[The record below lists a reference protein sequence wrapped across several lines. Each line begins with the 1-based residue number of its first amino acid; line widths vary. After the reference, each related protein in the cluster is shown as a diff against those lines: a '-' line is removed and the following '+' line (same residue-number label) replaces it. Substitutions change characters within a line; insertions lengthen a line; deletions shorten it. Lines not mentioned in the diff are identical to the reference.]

1 MTEKAKKKKLLRVV
15 AYPGTNT
22 NGYTCSSMRFSVL
35 AIKDG
40 KRKQIMPAYTCRE
53 QFCNGIRNLRD
64 GEADF
69 ERTRLLIIQDP
80 NDFATFRDKL
90 FTGKR
95 MINAYEREAGWT
107 PLSKITTVK
116 HSEYKNAWLLTGP
129 GEWMKVPQLMSTITF
144 FLRLASV
151 YGPFEADTVTQAEA
165 TMKRLLKESK
175 EGKFQSKTS
184 DLVSF
189 LPHIWDSL
197 KLVICK
203 HKKIFGNVKPSEAWY
218 SDGSTGFGFAS
229 GILNFVTNKP
239 DYSKQVI
246 AARRRFE
253 ELRKKI

>member
-1 MTEKAKKKKLLRVV
+1 MTEKAKKKKLLRVT
-15 AYPGTNT
+15 AFPGPQANNYKNT
-22 NGYTCSSMRFSVL
+22 SMRFALV
-35 AIKDG
+35 AIQSG
-40 KRKQIMPAYTCRE
+40 ERKQVTNAFTCRE
-53 QFCNGIRNLRD
+53 QFCVGIRDAD
-64 GEADF
+64 GVDF
-69 ERTRLLIIQDP
+69 DRTRLLIVQDP
-80 NDFATFRDKL
+80 NDFETFRDKL

-95 MINAYEREAGWT
+95 MINAYEREAKWS

-116 HSEYKNAWLLTGP
+116 HSAYPNAWLLTGP
-129 GEWMKVPQLMSTITF
+129 GEWMKTPQLMSTITF

-151 YGPFEADTVTQAEA
+151 YGPFEADTVAQAEA

-197 KLVICK
+197 KLVICE
-203 HKKIFGNVKPSEAWY
+203 HQKIFGDVKPDDAW
-218 SDGSTGFGFAS
+218 SCNPNASFGYAS

-239 DYSKQVI
+239 DYSKQVV

-253 ELRKKI
+253 DLRKKK